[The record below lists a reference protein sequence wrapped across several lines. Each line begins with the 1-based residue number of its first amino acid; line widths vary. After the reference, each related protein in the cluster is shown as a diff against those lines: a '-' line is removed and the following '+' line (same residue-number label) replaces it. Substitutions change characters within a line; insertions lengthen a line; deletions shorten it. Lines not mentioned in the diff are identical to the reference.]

1 MKKAV
6 SVFWAVL
13 MIAAFFFGCTNVQE
27 PVVKEPAMQNPAVQ
41 ESSVQESVGQE
52 SSAEDTVVQ
61 LPVEKKPLRHGPL
74 RIVVD
79 LDPKGLGANEST
91 LDDLKWWV
99 TAAAGIEEEDCVFEW
114 IPSGEAARETAIDR
128 LRTEIM
134 SGEGPDVFI
143 MQSDFILYDTA
154 LFQMPEKAMELGFF
168 LPLDEYIES
177 AEYAEWDKFTEI
189 VMEAGRNEEGQQLVP
204 LTYMLPAAMYR
215 KSDVRHTPSQQMTWE
230 EMQNTEELQDAV
242 VRLGAGYTSYGDEDD
257 PVEFIL
263 GDLAD
268 YENET
273 LLFTEE
279 ELLKHATEIL
289 EYSAE
294 YTENKYNEKRYCS
307 KTHLGAGFNNTGGEG
322 EFSTNGGIL
331 NGLTENDPL
340 TLVPLYSD
348 DGGSTAVITSFAAVN
363 RNTRYPEEAFKVI
376 DLLMSTSRQ
385 ANSDLFHK
393 FIYPKNDYKGTPLH
407 EDLMSSQYIMKGS
420 QAQNQWFSLTDEN
433 FKAVCA
439 VRDTISNVHFA
450 GALDIVLE
458 SMMRDCFTA
467 HKNGEDYTQ
476 IVRDAYTVMK
486 QMMGE

>member
-1 MKKAV
+1 MKVKIV
-6 SVFWAVL
+6 
-13 MIAAFFFGCTNVQE
+13 AFFLVFFMLSLSCTGCNSVQE
-27 PVVKEPAMQNPAVQ
+27 PSVQEPSVQEPSVQ
-41 ESSVQESVGQE
+41 ESSAQ
-52 SSAEDTVVQ
+52 DTVVQ
-61 LPVEKKPLRHGPL
+61 VPVEKKPLKYGPL

-79 LDPKGLGANEST
+79 LDTHGQGAYESS

-99 TAAAGIEEEDCVFEW
+99 TTAAGIEEEDCVFEW
-114 IPSGEAARETAIDR
+114 IPTGGAERDTAIDR
-128 LRTEIM
+128 IRTEIM

-143 MQSDFILYDTA
+143 VQGDYLLYDTA

-168 LPLDEYIES
+168 LPLDEYIKS

-215 KSDVRHTPSQQMTWE
+215 KSDVQHTPSQQMTWE
-230 EMQNTEELQDAV
+230 EMQNTKELQDAV
-242 VRLGAGYTSYGDEDD
+242 VRLGAGYTSCGYEDD
-257 PVEFIL
+257 PIEFIL

-268 YENET
+268 YKKEI

-279 ELLKHATEIL
+279 ELLEHVTEVL
-289 EYSAE
+289 QYSAE
-294 YTENKYNEKRYCS
+294 YIENKYAEKRYCS

-331 NGLTENDPL
+331 NGLTERDPL
-340 TLVPLYSD
+340 TLVPLYSN
-348 DGGSTAVITSFAAVN
+348 DGGSTAVITAFAAVN
-363 RNTRYPEEAFKVI
+363 RNTKYPVEAFKVI

-385 ANSDLFHK
+385 ANADLFHK
-393 FIYPKNDYKGTPLH
+393 FIYHKLDYKGTPLH

-420 QAQNQWFSLTDEN
+420 QAQNLWFSLTDEN

-450 GALDIVLE
+450 GTLDIELE
-458 SMMRDCFTA
+458 SMMRDCFKA
-467 HKNGEDYTQ
+467 FKNGEDYTR
-476 IVRDAYTVMK
+476 IVQDAYRAMK
-486 QMMGE
+486 QMVSE